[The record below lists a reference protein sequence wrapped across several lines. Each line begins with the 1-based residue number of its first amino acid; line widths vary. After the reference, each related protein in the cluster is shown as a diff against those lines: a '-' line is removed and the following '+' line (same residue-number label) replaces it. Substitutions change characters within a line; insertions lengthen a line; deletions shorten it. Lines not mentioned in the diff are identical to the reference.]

1 MAAVNSPEDCKA
13 NDVWRVS
20 EKMSKQRTH
29 RIAATR
35 SPPKKSVSGPVVGE
49 GGQLK
54 IPRAC
59 LSAGSARRRRV
70 DEIAIKIPSRSDG
83 ITEAVA
89 ATM

>member
-20 EKMSKQRTH
+20 EKMPKRIR

-35 SPPKKSVSGPVVGE
+35 SPPKKSVGGPVVGE

-59 LSAGSARRRRV
+59 LSAGNARRRRV

-83 ITEAVA
+83 ITEAAA

>member
-1 MAAVNSPEDCKA
+1 M
-13 NDVWRVS
+13 S
-20 EKMSKQRTH
+20 EKMPKRTR
-29 RIAATR
+29 RIAATL
-35 SPPKKSVSGPVVGE
+35 SPPKKSVGGPVVGE

-59 LSAGSARRRRV
+59 LLAGSVRRRRV

-83 ITEAVA
+83 ITEAAA